1 MSTTLSISEQIEQV
15 LLEEGSSKSAVVRR
29 FNKMAG
35 LFSQSNGKAPW
46 DYTTKTQDQ
55 KRLAYAGFLLSKF
68 GATIPTD
75 NKRLKTAGDVVFSMS
90 ELGRVTSALDK
101 ALKEEGATFASVKK
115 AYDSAVA
122 RLENKH
128 LRDTKAKVASGD
140 ATKALLSSIKDKLTN
155 HKADFVKSTE
165 ADDDVVAIEALL
177 AEYKAIKVMK
187 AITIKQSEPE
197 LINA

>member
-1 MSTTLSISEQIEQV
+1 MTTTLSISEQIEQV

-29 FNKMAG
+29 FNKMAS
-35 LFSQSNGKAPW
+35 LFTQSGGKSPW

-68 GATIPTD
+68 EGTIPVD
-75 NKRLKTAGDVVFSMS
+75 NKRLKTAGDVLFSMS
-90 ELGRVTSALDK
+90 DLGRVTSALDK
-101 ALKEEGATFASVKK
+101 ELKSETATFASVKK

-122 RLENKH
+122 RLDAKA
-128 LRDTKAKVASGD
+128 LRTTKAKVASGD
-140 ATKALLSSIKDKLTN
+140 ATKALLSSIKEKLTN
-155 HKADFVKSTE
+155 HKADFVKSSE
-165 ADDDVVAIEALL
+165 ADDDVKAIEALL

-187 AITIKQSEPE
+187 AITIKQGEPE

>member
-1 MSTTLSISEQIEQV
+1 MTTTLSISEQIEQL

-29 FNKMAG
+29 FTKMAG
-35 LFSQSNGKAPW
+35 LFTQSDKSPW

-68 GATIPTD
+68 GSSIPTD
-75 NKRLKTAGDVVFSMS
+75 KRNKSAGEVLFSMS
-90 ELGRVTSALDK
+90 DLGRVTSALDK

-122 RLENKH
+122 RLDAKA
-128 LRDTKAKVASGD
+128 LRTTKAKVASGD
-140 ATKALLSSIKDKLTN
+140 ATKALLSAIKEKLSN

-165 ADDDVVAIEALL
+165 ADDDVAAIEALL

-187 AITIKQSEPE
+187 AITITQSEPA

>member
-1 MSTTLSISEQIEQV
+1 MSTTLSISEQIEQL

-29 FNKMAG
+29 FTKMAG
-35 LFSQSNGKAPW
+35 LFTQSDKSPW

-68 GATIPTD
+68 GSSIPTD
-75 NKRLKTAGDVVFSMS
+75 KRNKTAGEVLFSMS
-90 ELGRVTSALDK
+90 DLGRVTSALDK

-122 RLENKH
+122 RLDAKA
-128 LRDTKAKVASGD
+128 LRNTKAKVASGD
-140 ATKALLSSIKDKLTN
+140 ATKALLSAIKEKLSN

-165 ADDDVVAIEALL
+165 ADDDVAAIEALL

>member
-1 MSTTLSISEQIEQV
+1 MSTTLSISEQIEQL

-29 FNKMAG
+29 FTKMAG
-35 LFSQSNGKAPW
+35 LFTQSDKSPW

-68 GATIPTD
+68 GSSIPTD
-75 NKRLKTAGDVVFSMS
+75 KRNKSAGEVLFSMS
-90 ELGRVTSALDK
+90 DLGRVTSALDK

-122 RLENKH
+122 RLDAKA
-128 LRDTKAKVASGD
+128 LRTTKAKVASGD
-140 ATKALLSSIKDKLTN
+140 ATKALLSAIKEKLSN

-165 ADDDVVAIEALL
+165 ADDDVAAIEALL

>member
-1 MSTTLSISEQIEQV
+1 MSTTLSISEQIEQL

-29 FNKMAG
+29 FTKMAG
-35 LFSQSNGKAPW
+35 LFTQSDKSPW

-68 GATIPTD
+68 GSSIPTD
-75 NKRLKTAGDVVFSMS
+75 KRNKSAGEVLFSMS
-90 ELGRVTSALDK
+90 DLGRVTSALDK

-122 RLENKH
+122 RLDAKA
-128 LRDTKAKVASGD
+128 LRTTKAKVASGD
-140 ATKALLSSIKDKLTN
+140 ATKALLSAIKEKLAN

-165 ADDDVVAIEALL
+165 ADDDVAAIEALL

>member
-29 FNKMAG
+29 FNKMAS
-35 LFSQSNGKAPW
+35 LFTQSGGKSPW

-68 GATIPTD
+68 GSSIPTD
-75 NKRLKTAGDVVFSMS
+75 KRNKTAGDVLFSMS
-90 ELGRVTSALDK
+90 DLGRVTSALDK
-101 ALKEEGATFASVKK
+101 ELKSETATFASVKK

-122 RLENKH
+122 RLDAKA
-128 LRDTKAKVASGD
+128 LRTTKAKVASGD
-140 ATKALLSSIKDKLTN
+140 ATKALLSAIKEKLSN

-165 ADDDVVAIEALL
+165 ADDDVAAIEALL

-187 AITIKQSEPE
+187 SITITQSEPE

>member
-15 LLEEGSSKSAVVRR
+15 LLEEGSVKSAVVRR

-55 KRLAYAGFLLSKF
+55 KRLAYAGFILSKF
-68 GATIPTD
+68 ALSIKTD
-75 NKRLKTAGDVVFSMS
+75 KRNKTAGDVVFSMS
-90 ELGRVTSALDK
+90 DLGRVTSALDK
-101 ALKEEGATFASVKK
+101 ALKAEGATFDSVKK
-115 AYDSAVA
+115 AYEVAVS
-122 RLENKH
+122 RLDAKA

-140 ATKALLSSIKDKLTN
+140 ATKALLSAIKEKLSN

-165 ADDDVVAIEALL
+165 ADDDVAAIEALL
-177 AEYKAIKVMK
+177 ADYKAIKVMK
-187 AITIKQSEPE
+187 AITITQSEPA

>member
-1 MSTTLSISEQIEQV
+1 MSTTLSISEQIEQL

-29 FNKMAG
+29 FTKMAG
-35 LFSQSNGKAPW
+35 LFTQSDKSPW

-68 GATIPTD
+68 GSSIPTD
-75 NKRLKTAGDVVFSMS
+75 KRNKSAGEVLFSMS
-90 ELGRVTSALDK
+90 DLGRVTSALDK

-122 RLENKH
+122 RLDAKA
-128 LRDTKAKVASGD
+128 LRTTKAKVASGD
-140 ATKALLSSIKDKLTN
+140 ATKALLSAIKEKLSN

-165 ADDDVVAIEALL
+165 ADDDVAAIEALL

-187 AITIKQSEPE
+187 AITITQSEPA